1 MISGKLMH
9 NDAYFIMF
17 LILILSFPCHFA
29 EIMEAVAALCS
40 TLKILKWQD
49 VAGCGRM
56 WQDVAGMV
64 KLRSLSK
71 DCRIF
76 SSDSGGSTSWS
87 TDHVSHLQR
96 LSDL

>member
-1 MISGKLMH
+1 
-9 NDAYFIMF
+9 MF

-49 VAGCGRM
+49 VAGCDRMWQDVAGCGRM

-71 DCRIF
+71 DRRIF

-87 TDHVSHLQR
+87 TDHVSYLQR